1 MNGQIK
7 YMVVGALMVVAVIIG
22 SFLLA
27 AATNNSNGDDT
38 FGQVFMGSL
47 GVALVIFGV
56 GGGIAVIA
64 TYLAKRD

>member
-7 YMVVGALMVVAVIIG
+7 YMVVGALTVVNVIIG
-22 SFLLA
+22 SYLLA
-27 AATNNSNGDDT
+27 AATNDGNGDDT

-47 GVALVIFGV
+47 GVALVISGV
-56 GGGIAVIA
+56 GGAIAVIA